1 ALGFISFREGEGSVT
16 CRRRRIT
23 EISSLTPV
31 DVHIAHARL
40 YVERI
45 FEVQYPEGRLH
56 QVTTKIAKGTGTIV
70 PPSPPALGN
79 DLVCIV
85 AVRCGAE
92 PQIPRKSTWHGRF
105 RAPGNSLRPNR
116 TVCEDLNGM
125 DVANNSGVIPFHQL
139 PHTIA

>member
-1 ALGFISFREGEGSVT
+1 ADEKNAAVTVARHFVGSEFRRTCRFDTAVHPMHGYFALGFISFREGEGSVT

-40 YVERI
+40 YVARI

-70 PPSPPALGN
+70 PPS
-79 DLVCIV
+79 
-85 AVRCGAE
+85 
-92 PQIPRKSTWHGRF
+92 
-105 RAPGNSLRPNR
+105 
-116 TVCEDLNGM
+116 
-125 DVANNSGVIPFHQL
+125 
-139 PHTIA
+139 